1 MKPQF
6 HVKME
11 MLMKEK
17 LIQVYQLLNQISVQ
31 GQQSVISLGIALET
45 LQKLLQEIEEEE
57 RENAIAI
64 DNKKGK

>member
-1 MKPQF
+1 
-6 HVKME
+6 
-11 MLMKEK
+11 MKEK